1 MQIYLDNSATT
12 RQYDQVTDLM
22 AEAMRQVWGN
32 PSSLHTLGVEGEKL
46 MRKARKFCAAALGSG
61 EQEFYFTSGGTE
73 SDNTVLMGVSQ
84 ARKRIGKKIITTAVE
99 HPAILEPCH
108 RLEELGFQVEYIG
121 VDEKCR
127 LNMEQLKA
135 AISDD
140 TILISV
146 MGVNNETGT
155 IMPIRE
161 IADLKDSYNKAHG
174 TDILLHSD
182 CVQAFGKVPVD
193 LKGNWHSVDFLSVSG
208 HKIHGP
214 KGIGGLYVRKGVHLP
229 PFMLGGGQERHFR
242 SGTENTPA
250 MAGMGKAAELMMVNF
265 DQRIKAME
273 KARKTLLE
281 GIKSEIGDVKINSL
295 EDGLEDGQGAPSVLN
310 VSFLGTRGEV
320 LLHTLEQ
327 DGIFVSTGSACS
339 SNKKGQSHV
348 LKAMGLKDKEIEG
361 AIRFSFSEFNTPE
374 EMEYVV
380 EKVKTAVQRFR
391 KLGSFR

>member
-1 MQIYLDNSATT
+1 MQVYLDNSATT
-12 RQYDQVTDLM
+12 RQYDQVTAIM
-22 AEAMRQVWGN
+22 VKAMGENWGN
-32 PSSLHTLGVEGEKL
+32 PSSLHTMGVEAEK
-46 MRKARKFCAAALGSG
+46 MVRRSRKIFASALSAS
-61 EQEFYFTSGGTE
+61 EQEVYFTSGGTE

-84 ARKRIGKKIITTAVE
+84 ARKRAGRKIITTAVE
-99 HPAILEPCH
+99 HPAILEPAR
-108 RLEELGFQVEYIG
+108 RLEELGFQVEYVG
-121 VDEKCR
+121 VDDKCR
-127 LNMEQLKA
+127 LNMEQLEA
-135 AISDD
+135 ALSGD

-155 IMPIRE
+155 IMPVPE
-161 IADLKDSYNKAHG
+161 IAALKERYNRQHG

-182 CVQAFGKVPVD
+182 CVQAFGKVPVN
-193 LKGNWHSVDFLSVSG
+193 LKGDWRGVDFLSVSG

-214 KGIGGLYVRKGVHLP
+214 KGIGGLYVRNGVHLP

-250 MAGMGKAAELMMVNF
+250 MAGFGKAVELMTEDFAKRTERMK
-265 DQRIKAME
+265 Q
-273 KARKTLLE
+273 ARALLLD
-281 GIKSEIGDVKINSL
+281 GIKSEISDVRINSP
-295 EDGLEDGQGAPSVLN
+295 EDDWAAPSVLN

-327 DGIFVSTGSACS
+327 DGIYVSTGSACS

-374 EMEYVV
+374 EMEYVI
-380 EKVKTAVQRFR
+380 EKVKAAVTRFR
-391 KLGSFR
+391 RLGSFR